1 KRLSHTVQYS
11 TFLGRLQVLPKN
23 NSVPYIPMSLR
34 QGAYGTYA
42 NIIEIMTSSTS
53 GGNKD
58 KGTTI
63 SGAFQ
68 DAILGRSHRGPDIN
82 YRQVWARMVS

>member
-1 KRLSHTVQYS
+1 RIQPIVKRLSHTVQYS

-42 NIIEIMTSSTS
+42 KGFCYTVPASRAS
-53 GGNKD
+53 G
-58 KGTTI
+58 
-63 SGAFQ
+63 
-68 DAILGRSHRGPDIN
+68 
-82 YRQVWARMVS
+82 